1 MKYLLPYLNKGS
13 SVILNASIN
22 AHIGSAHATVYA
34 ATKGSVLSLAKTLS
48 GELKDR
54 GIRVN
59 AISPGPISTPF
70 YDKLGLEGEAQDQM
84 SEGLLQQIPMGRM
97 GDPQE
102 IANAVL
108 FLASDDSSFMLGSEV
123 IVDGGMSTL

>member
-1 MKYLLPYLNKGS
+1 MLTLEVHTLLFMQLLKG
-13 SVILNASIN
+13 N
-22 AHIGSAHATVYA
+22 
-34 ATKGSVLSLAKTLS
+34 VLSIAKTLS

-59 AISPGPISTPF
+59 AIRPGPISTPF
-70 YDKLGLEGEAQDQM
+70 YDKLELEGEAHDEM
-84 SEGLLQQIPMGRM
+84 SKGLLQQIPMGRM
-97 GDPQE
+97 GTSQE